1 MGTAEHEASREPG
14 RRPRKPLLG
23 LRRKPGRRPGH
34 VPDAAPCL
42 PPRRGVAARPHVPG
56 VRPHRT
62 QDRPAVRDRRDGAAV
77 RRGRTRRSRSR
88 LSFRLRAPRVVPLP
102 LLIGRPPVAP
112 GTPSPNNRTK
122 GASLPQLLVKEQAPR
137 GLRLI
142 TTGSQR
148 RQTPSDARRRPGTRI
163 MRISSKGR
171 ENPPDRPDPGCCM
184 PGRVHHGVLSAGS
197 RRWDP
202 GWSPVWRWRPGHGHG
217 PGVAAPV
224 AGDRDRDRSGRSP
237 RRSRR
242 RRRRLL
248 GQGPARQV
256 HRCRPQPALRQRD
269 SVVPGSGD
277 SDGDQRAQHEG
288 RRPVPDELTSVTPH
302 TDNA

>member
-1 MGTAEHEASREPG
+1 MSIPVMPRPG
-14 RRPRKPLLG
+14 SHLRKPPLG
-23 LRRKPGRRPGH
+23 LRRKPGRLALAMFRMPLRAYRHDAGWLLGH
-34 VPDAAPCL
+34 TFLEFGPDARPASRTR
-42 PPRRGVAARPHVPG
+42 PPRWCCGTTRQDPAKPLPSFVPPPG
-56 VRPHRT
+56 TPRRTTTLAHRT
-62 QDRPAVRDRRDGAAV
+62 P
-77 RRGRTRRSRSR
+77 SC
-88 LSFRLRAPRVVPLP
+88 
-102 LLIGRPPVAP
+102 VAP

-122 GASLPQLLVKEQAPR
+122 GASLPQLLLKEQAPR